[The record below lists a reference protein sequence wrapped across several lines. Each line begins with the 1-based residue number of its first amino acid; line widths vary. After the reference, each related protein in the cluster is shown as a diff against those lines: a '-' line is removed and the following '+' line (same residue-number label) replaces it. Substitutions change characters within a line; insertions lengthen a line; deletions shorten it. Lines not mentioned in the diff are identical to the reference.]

1 MNIETEAAMDKT
13 IIMYSTTW
21 CGDCRRSKRWLN
33 ENNVPFKDVNIEENE
48 EGLHYV
54 VQINNGS
61 QTVPT
66 IVFPDGAILVEPSN
80 TQLAVQVEKSLG
92 ISTPDSQKAH

>member
-1 MNIETEAAMDKT
+1 MDKT

-21 CGDCRRSKRWLN
+21 CGDCRRSKRWLT

-48 EGLHYV
+48 DGMRYV
-54 VQINNGS
+54 VQVNNGS

-80 TQLAVQVEKSLG
+80 VQLAAQVEKSLG
-92 ISTPDSQKAH
+92 ISTSDSQKAK